1 MRPSTDGPSSRARRW
16 WVCPEREERRLQGTL
31 VCALTDDDGRAAL
44 ATAIALSER
53 LDLRLVL
60 AYVRDGI
67 PARRLARLAAEH
79 GVGDRAEQ
87 RSGTGDPATLIGR
100 IAAEE
105 GADLIVVGA
114 RTRGRLRRCLDGR
127 LADQLGTE
135 TPVPVLIA
143 PALTSG

>member
-1 MRPSTDGPSSRARRW
+1 MVGLPRTGGG
-16 WVCPEREERRLQGTL
+16 RLQGTL
-31 VCALTDDDGRAAL
+31 VCALTDDDDGRAAL

-87 RSGTGDPATLIGR
+87 RSGTGDPAMLIGR

-114 RTRGRLRRCLDGR
+114 RARGRLRRGLDGR
-127 LADQLGTE
+127 LADQLGSE

>member
-1 MRPSTDGPSSRARRW
+1 MALRLELGDRGSARTGGG
-16 WVCPEREERRLQGTL
+16 RLQGTL
-31 VCALTDDDGRAAL
+31 VCALTDDDDDGRAAL

-60 AYVRDGI
+60 AYVRDGS

-79 GVGDRAEQ
+79 GVADRAEQ
-87 RSGTGDPATLIGR
+87 RSGTGDPAMLIGR

-105 GADLIVVGA
+105 AAHLIVVGA
-114 RTRGRLRRCLDGR
+114 RTRGRLRRGLDVR
-127 LADQLGTE
+127 LVDQLGSE